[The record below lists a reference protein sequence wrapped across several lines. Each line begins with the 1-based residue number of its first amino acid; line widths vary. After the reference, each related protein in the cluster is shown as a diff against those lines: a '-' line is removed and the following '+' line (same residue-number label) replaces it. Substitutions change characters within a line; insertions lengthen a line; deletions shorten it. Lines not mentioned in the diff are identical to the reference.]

1 MRRMTLVA
9 AVVALLAMLLVATV
23 VAADDND
30 GDGDE
35 DEVRLDYVDEWLDGT
50 LVNCEP
56 ASISY
61 GYELDGEVCDVED
74 GPWSDELEALLGDLD
89 RDKDRERVADLVYEL
104 LVAAAECDGLNSVDH
119 VRGVIVDPRAE
130 KRCRRS
136 TVVTETDALSC
147 AGQVVVALGEGTA
160 SERRGRLHDMLFMPE
175 EVERPAC
182 GQPRVTGPPP
192 SPPTTTTTETP
203 PPTTTTTETPPPTT
217 TTTEPPPP
225 TTTTTETPPPTTT
238 TTETPPPTTTTT
250 EPPLTPISDEDGITT
265 AYLEQLGLY
274 NCKEDSDG
282 YVVCD

>member
-9 AVVALLAMLLVATV
+9 AVVALLAGAAMLLVATV

-74 GPWSDELEALLGDLD
+74 GPWSDELETLLGDLD

-104 LVAAAECDGLNSVDH
+104 LVADAECDGLNSVDH

-130 KRCRRS
+130 KKCRRS

-147 AGQVVVALGEGTA
+147 AGQVVVALGEGSA

-175 EVERPAC
+175 EDERPAC
-182 GQPRVTGPPP
+182 GQPRVTGTPP
-192 SPPTTTTTETP
+192 SPPTTP
-203 PPTTTTTETPPPTT
+203 PPTPPTPPPPTT
-217 TTTEPPPP
+217 TTTEPPLTPP
-225 TTTTTETPPPTTT
+225 TTTTTEPPLT
-238 TTETPPPTTTTT
+238 PPTTTTT

>member
-9 AVVALLAMLLVATV
+9 AVVALLAGAAMLLVATG

-74 GPWSDELEALLGDLD
+74 GPWSDELETLLGDLD

-104 LVAAAECDGLNSVDH
+104 LVADAECDGLNSVDH
-119 VRGVIVDPRAE
+119 VRGTIVDPRAE
-130 KRCRRS
+130 KKCLRN

-147 AGQVVVALGEGTA
+147 AGKVVVALGEGSA

-175 EVERPAC
+175 EDERPAC
-182 GQPRVTGPPP
+182 GQPRSNRNAAQSADDSAAHAAAAYDHHDRAAAAYDHHRPRRRRLRPPRP
-192 SPPTTTTTETP
+192 SPQWIASPTPRRRSQRRPGGPATVT
-203 PPTTTTTETPPPTT
+203 
-217 TTTEPPPP
+217 
-225 TTTTTETPPPTTT
+225 
-238 TTETPPPTTTTT
+238 
-250 EPPLTPISDEDGITT
+250 DGRI
-265 AYLEQLGLY
+265 
-274 NCKEDSDG
+274 NCTR
-282 YVVCD
+282 